1 MSTLSGDNP
10 WPRRLNIAV
19 LLDHLNF
26 FGRGYEG
33 QLRDALHRRC
43 RASGHNLLLIY
54 GGALDEPTVLSSA
67 DNVIFDVLR
76 PDDFDG
82 FIVASALL
90 STFCGAGGVERL
102 VERYRGARLCSV
114 GTAIPGVP
122 SLVLDNRAGMDA
134 AVEHLVRDHGC
145 RRPVF
150 LAGTAHNP
158 EADARF
164 EAYRAVLERHG
175 IPFDP
180 SRVASGQFLPTLGR
194 RAMDEILDRGVPFDA
209 VVAANDSMAIGG
221 IQALRQRGLRVPQDI
236 PVTGF
241 DDLTLARLGNPP
253 LTTVAQPFDRFADLA
268 VACIEDQVVGRPV
281 ATLTEIPSHF
291 VRRQSCGCGHRD
303 AASPT
308 GSRPGRDVHGLTSRV
323 RSLRPILADIL
334 QTGTDDGV
342 AAATTLSD
350 GLGAEI
356 GGEKEAFQTAVGT
369 LLASGHDDGER
380 RRALLGA
387 INLLRNDLT
396 GEIDVRLERAFYDAL
411 SLVATTN
418 TAAQVQHRLDL
429 DDTGEQAS
437 TAFDLASL
445 RDSLSRAL
453 PAVGVKTALLSCVGD
468 GSSTELESIV
478 YLVDGVARGP
488 RRIRFPAGRLLPP
501 DVLQLERQGTFLVF
515 PLVHEQELL
524 GVIAFDHRDGNNPY
538 IAFRNQIAVV
548 LRNIRLHQEVLR
560 KTMLHERS
568 VQDRLSA
575 AKRLEALS
583 VLAGGVAHD
592 LNNALGPMLAV
603 PDVIMNQLTRL
614 VSDQAALGDLRED
627 VDSIKTA
634 AKRAA
639 QTIKDLLTLGRQG
652 RRPKADLELN
662 RLVKSCLLASPW
674 AAGNDEAKIELRLE
688 LSPEPLAMHG
698 AESQLARAVS
708 NLLRNALEAV
718 ALNSAPDGDRAPGGE
733 RTAETARGAPA
744 RRGGQVKVS
753 TSRVHLL
760 NTRAGF
766 EAIPPGHYLVLAIS
780 DTGCGIPAQD
790 MDRVFEPFFTSKRSG
805 EDSGTGLGLAIVMGV
820 VKEHEGFIDVTS
832 QVGGGTT
839 FTLYLPAG
847 TALPRADADAN
858 TPAPRG
864 HARLLVIDDDE
875 TQLRTYRR
883 VLTHLGYAV
892 ETSSSGGRACELF
905 KQAAT
910 NGSEPF
916 DLVLVD
922 MLLGEALD
930 GLQVVEQLQAVVPKQ
945 KAIIVS
951 GHAPNE
957 RADNAIKSGL
967 AWLSKPYDI
976 DSLAN
981 VIAQTLN
988 RAAN

>member
-1 MSTLSGDNP
+1 VSGESP
-10 WPRRLNIAV
+10 CPRRLNIAV

-43 RASGHNLLLIY
+43 RDSGHNLLLIY

-90 STFCGAGGVERL
+90 STFCGAAGVERL
-102 VERYRGARLCSV
+102 VDKYRGARLCSV

-145 RRPVF
+145 QRPAF
-150 LAGTAHNP
+150 LAGTPHNP

-164 EAYRAVLERHG
+164 EAYRAVLARHG
-175 IPFDP
+175 LPFDP
-180 SRVASGQFLPTLGR
+180 ARVASGQFLPALGR
-194 RAMDEILDRGVPFDA
+194 RAMDDILDRGVPFDA

-221 IQALRQRGLRVPQDI
+221 IQALRQRGMRVPQDI

-268 VACIEDQVVGRPV
+268 VACIEDQVDGRPV
-281 ATLTEIPSHF
+281 APLTEIPSHF
-291 VRRQSCGCGHRD
+291 VRRQSCGCGHRE

-308 GSRPGRDVHGLTSRV
+308 GSRPGRDVHGLTARV

-356 GGEKEAFQTAVGT
+356 AGEKEAFQTAVGT
-369 LLASGHDDGER
+369 LLAIGHDDGER

-396 GEIDVRLERAFYDAL
+396 GDIDVRLERSFYDAL

-429 DDTGEQAS
+429 DDSGEQAS

-468 GSSTELESIV
+468 GSGNELESVV
-478 YLVDGVARGP
+478 YLVDGVSRGP
-488 RRIRFPAGRLLPP
+488 RRIRFPAGRLIPP

-603 PDVIMNQLTRL
+603 PDIVMNQLTRL
-614 VSDQAALGDLRED
+614 VTDQGALAELRED
-627 VDSIKTA
+627 IDSIKTA

-674 AAGNDEAKIELRLE
+674 AAGSDDTRLELRLE
-688 LSPEPLAMHG
+688 LSAEPLPLHG

-708 NLLRNALEAV
+708 NLLRNAIEAV
-718 ALNSAPDGDRAPGGE
+718 GSDGASP
-733 RTAETARGAPA
+733 ARG
-744 RRGGQVKVS
+744 RGQVKVS
-753 TSRVHLL
+753 TARLHLV
-760 NTRAGF
+760 NPRAGF
-766 EAIPPGHYLVLAIS
+766 EAIPPGHYLVLSVS
-780 DTGCGIPAQD
+780 DTGCGIPAED

-820 VKEHEGFIDVTS
+820 VKEHDGFIDVTS
-832 QVGGGTT
+832 QVGVGTT
-839 FTLYLPAG
+839 FTVYLPAG
-847 TALPRADADAN
+847 ADLPHADVD

-905 KQAAT
+905 RQAAAH
-910 NGSEPF
+910 GDQPF

-976 DSLAN
+976 DALAN
-981 VIAQTLN
+981 VIAETLSRIN
-988 RAAN
+988 

>member
-1 MSTLSGDNP
+1 VSGESP

-67 DNVIFDVLR
+67 DNVIFGVLR

-90 STFCGAGGVERL
+90 STFCGVAGVERL
-102 VERYRGARLCSV
+102 VAKYRGGRLCSV

-122 SLVLDNRAGMDA
+122 SLVLDNRAGMEA

-145 RRPVF
+145 RKPAF
-150 LAGTAHNP
+150 LAGTPHNP
-158 EADARF
+158 EADVRF

-175 IPFDP
+175 LPYDP
-180 SRVASGQFLPTLGR
+180 ERVASGQFLPALGR
-194 RAMDEILDRGVPFDA
+194 RAMDQILDRGVPFDA
-209 VVAANDSMAIGG
+209 LVAANDSMAIGG
-221 IQALRQRGLRVPQDI
+221 IQALRQRGMRVPQDI

-253 LTTVAQPFDRFADLA
+253 LTTVAQPFDRFADVA
-268 VACIEDQVVGRPV
+268 VACIEDQVEGRPV
-281 ATLTEIPSHF
+281 AMLTEIPSHF
-291 VRRQSCGCGHRD
+291 VRRQSCGCGHREG
-303 AASPT
+303 ASPT

-334 QTGTDDGV
+334 QTGTDGGV

-350 GLGAEI
+350 GLVAEI
-356 GGEKEAFQTAVGT
+356 AGEKEAFQTAVGT
-369 LLASGHDDGER
+369 LLATGSDDGER

-396 GEIDVRLERAFYDAL
+396 GDIDVRLERAFYDAL

-429 DDTGEQAS
+429 DDSGEQAS

-468 GSSTELESIV
+468 GSSTELESVV
-478 YLVDGVARGP
+478 YLVDGVARGQ

-501 DVLQLERQGTFLVF
+501 DVLELDRQGTFLVF
-515 PLVHEQELL
+515 PVVHEQELL
-524 GVIAFDHRDGNNPY
+524 GVIAFDHREGNNPY

-614 VSDQAALGDLRED
+614 VTDQAALADLRED

-674 AAGNDEAKIELRLE
+674 AAGADVAKIELRLE
-688 LSPEPLAMHG
+688 LSPEPLPLHG

-708 NLLRNALEAV
+708 NLLRNAMEAV
-718 ALNSAPDGDRAPGGE
+718 ASNGGPSAA
-733 RTAETARGAPA
+733 
-744 RRGGQVKVS
+744 GGQVKVS
-753 TSRVHLL
+753 TSRVNLA
-760 NTRAGF
+760 TARAGF
-766 EAIPPGHYLVLAIS
+766 EAIPPGQYLALAIS
-780 DTGCGIPAQD
+780 DTGCGIPAED

-820 VKEHEGFIDVTS
+820 VKEHDGFIDVS
-832 QVGGGTT
+832 SRVGAGTT
-839 FTLYLPAG
+839 FTIYLPAG
-847 TALPRADADAN
+847 AALPHVEVN

-883 VLTHLGYAV
+883 VLTHLGYLV

-905 KQAAT
+905 KQAAGPG
-910 NGSEPF
+910 NQPF

-930 GLQVVEQLQAVVPKQ
+930 GLQIVEQLQALVPKQ

-981 VIAQTLN
+981 VIAETLN
-988 RAAN
+988 RIN

>member
-1 MSTLSGDNP
+1 MSGDNP
-10 WPRRLNIAV
+10 CPRRLNIAV

-33 QLRDALHRRC
+33 QLRDALYRRC
-43 RASGHNLLLIY
+43 RASGHNLVLVY

-67 DNVIFDVLR
+67 DNVIFRVLR
-76 PDDFDG
+76 PDHFDG

-90 STFCGAGGVERL
+90 STFCGAQGVERL
-102 VERYRGARLCSV
+102 VQKYQGAHLCSV

-122 SLVLDNRAGMDA
+122 SLVLDNTAGMDA
-134 AVEHLVRDHGC
+134 AVEHLVREHGC
-145 RRPVF
+145 RQPAF
-150 LAGTAHNP
+150 LAGTPHNP

-164 EAYRAVLERHG
+164 AAYRAVLERHG
-175 IPFDP
+175 LPFDP
-180 SRVASGQFLPTLGR
+180 SRVASGQFLPALGR
-194 RAMDEILDRGVPFDA
+194 LAMDQILDRGVPFDA
-209 VVAANDSMAIGG
+209 VVAANDSMAIGA
-221 IQALRQRGLRVPQDI
+221 IQALRQRGMRVPRDI

-253 LTTVAQPFDRFADLA
+253 LTTIAQPFDRFADLA
-268 VACIEDQVVGRPV
+268 VACIEDQILGRPV
-281 ATLTEIPSHF
+281 APLTEIPSHF
-291 VRRQSCGCGHRD
+291 VRRQSCGCGHREG
-303 AASPT
+303 ASPT
-308 GSRPGRDVHGLTSRV
+308 GSRPGRDVQGLTTRV
-323 RSLRPILADIL
+323 RSLRPLLADIL
-334 QTGTDDGV
+334 QSGIDDSAD
-342 AAATTLSD
+342 AASTLSD

-356 GGEKEAFQTAVGT
+356 AGEKDAFQTAVGT
-369 LLASGHDDGER
+369 LLANGHDDGER
-380 RRALLGA
+380 RRSLLGA

-396 GEIDVRLERAFYDAL
+396 GDVDVRLERAFYDAL

-429 DDTGEQAS
+429 DESGEQAS

-445 RDSLSRAL
+445 RDSLMRAL
-453 PAVGVKTALLSCVGD
+453 PAAGVKTALLSCVGE
-468 GSSTELESIV
+468 GSGNELESLV
-478 YLVDGVARGP
+478 YMIDGVSRGS
-488 RRIRFPAGRLLPP
+488 RRIRFPAGMLLPP
-501 DVLQLERQGTFLVF
+501 DVRQLERQSTFLVF

-524 GVIAFDHRDGNNPY
+524 GVIAFDHSDGNNPY

-575 AKRLEALS
+575 AKRFEALS

-603 PDVIMNQLTRL
+603 PDIIMAQLGRL
-614 VSDQAALGDLRED
+614 VADPDALDGLRED

-634 AKRAA
+634 AQRAA

-652 RRPKADLELN
+652 RRAKAALDLN

-674 AAGNDEAKIELRLE
+674 AAGNDAKIELRLE
-688 LSPEPLAMHG
+688 LAAEPLPLNG

-718 ALNSAPDGDRAPGGE
+718 DGH
-733 RTAETARGAPA
+733 
-744 RRGGQVKVS
+744 GQVRVA
-753 TSRVHLL
+753 TSRAQLASA
-760 NTRAGF
+760 RAGF
-766 EAIPPGHYLVLAIS
+766 ETIPAGEYIVLTIS
-780 DTGCGIPAQD
+780 DTGCGIPSED

-820 VKEHEGFIDVTS
+820 VKEHEGYIDVAS
-832 QVGGGTT
+832 RVGVGTT
-839 FTLYLPAG
+839 FTIYLPAG
-847 TALPRADADAN
+847 AALPRADAKA
-858 TPAPRG
+858 PAPRG

-875 TQLRTYRR
+875 AQLRTYRR
-883 VLTHLGYAV
+883 VLSHLGYAV

-905 KQAAT
+905 KEAAAK
-910 NGSEPF
+910 GDKPF

-930 GLQVVEQLQAVVPKQ
+930 GLQVVEQLQALVPKQ

-957 RADNAIKSGL
+957 RTDNAIRSGL

-981 VIAQTLN
+981 VIAETLN
-988 RAAN
+988 RNIN

>member
-1 MSTLSGDNP
+1 MSGESP

-33 QLRDALHRRC
+33 QLRDALYRRC
-43 RASGHNLLLIY
+43 RSSGHNLLLVY

-67 DNVIFDVLR
+67 DNVIFRVIR

-90 STFCGAGGVERL
+90 STFCGAQGVERL
-102 VERYRGARLCSV
+102 VQKYGGARLCSV

-145 RRPVF
+145 RQPAF
-150 LAGTAHNP
+150 LAGTPHNP
-158 EADARF
+158 EADARY

-175 IPFDP
+175 LPFDP
-180 SRVASGQFLPTLGR
+180 SRVASGQFLPALGR
-194 RAMDEILDRGVPFDA
+194 LAMDQILDRGVPFDA
-209 VVAANDSMAIGG
+209 VVAANDSMAIGA
-221 IQALRQRGLRVPQDI
+221 IQALRQRGMRVPRDV

-253 LTTVAQPFDRFADLA
+253 LTTIAQPFDRFADLA
-268 VACIEDQVVGRPV
+268 VACIEDQVMGRPV
-281 ATLTEIPSHF
+281 ELLTEIPSHF
-291 VRRQSCGCGHRD
+291 VRRQSCGCGHRE

-308 GSRPGRDVHGLTSRV
+308 GSRPGRDVAGLTTRV

-334 QTGTDDGV
+334 QTGTDDG
-342 AAATTLSD
+342 AAAASTLSE
-350 GLGAEI
+350 GLGAELA
-356 GGEKEAFQTAVGT
+356 GEKEAFQTAVGT
-369 LLASGHDDGER
+369 LLATGHDDGER

-396 GEIDVRLERAFYDAL
+396 GDIDVRLERSFYDAL

-429 DDTGEQAS
+429 DESGEQAS

-445 RDSLSRAL
+445 RDSLIRAL
-453 PAVGVKTALLSCVGD
+453 PAVGVKTVLLSCVGE
-468 GSSTELESIV
+468 GSGNELESVV
-478 YLVDGVARGP
+478 YLVDGVARGS
-488 RRIRFPAGRLLPP
+488 RRIRFPAGMLLPP
-501 DVLQLERQGTFLVF
+501 DVRQMERQSTFLVF

-524 GVIAFDHRDGNNPY
+524 GVIAFDHGDGNNPY

-614 VSDQAALGDLRED
+614 ITDQGALAELRED
-627 VDSIKTA
+627 VDSVKTA

-652 RRPKADLELN
+652 RRPKADLDLN

-674 AAGNDEAKIELRLE
+674 AAGGDDAKIDLRLE
-688 LSPEPLAMHG
+688 LSAEPLPMHG

-708 NLLRNALEAV
+708 NLLRNAIEAV
-718 ALNSAPDGDRAPGGE
+718 DGRGE
-733 RTAETARGAPA
+733 
-744 RRGGQVKVS
+744 VKVA
-753 TSRVHLL
+753 TSRAQLA

-766 EAIPPGHYLVLAIS
+766 ETIPPGQYIVLTIS
-780 DTGCGIPAQD
+780 DTGCGIPAED

-820 VKEHEGFIDVTS
+820 VKEHDGFIDVAS
-832 QVGGGTT
+832 RLGAGTT
-839 FTLYLPAG
+839 FTIYLPAG
-847 TALPRADADAN
+847 TALPHADAQTA
-858 TPAPRG
+858 APRG

-905 KQAAT
+905 KQAAAK
-910 NGSEPF
+910 GDKPF

-930 GLQVVEQLQAVVPKQ
+930 GLQVVEQLQTLVPKQ
-945 KAIIVS
+945 KAIIIS

-957 RADNAIKSGL
+957 RTDNAIKSGL

-981 VIAQTLN
+981 VIAETLS
-988 RAAN
+988 RAVI

>member
-1 MSTLSGDNP
+1 M
-10 WPRRLNIAV
+10 RLNIAV

-33 QLRDALHRRC
+33 QLRDALYRRC
-43 RASGHNLLLIY
+43 RASGHNLLLVY

-67 DNVIFDVLR
+67 DNVIFRVIR

-90 STFCGAGGVERL
+90 STFCGAEGVERL
-102 VERYRGARLCSV
+102 VERYKGARLCSV

-134 AVEHLVRDHGC
+134 AVDHLVREHGC
-145 RRPVF
+145 RQPAF
-150 LAGTAHNP
+150 LAGTPHNP

-180 SRVASGQFLPTLGR
+180 SRVASGQFLPALGR
-194 RAMDEILDRGVPFDA
+194 LAMDQILDRGVPFDA
-209 VVAANDSMAIGG
+209 VVAANDSMAIGA
-221 IQALRQRGLRVPQDI
+221 IQALRQRGMRVPRDI

-253 LTTVAQPFDRFADLA
+253 LTTIAQPFDRFADLA
-268 VACIEDQVVGRPV
+268 VACIEDQVLGRPV
-281 ATLTEIPSHF
+281 APLTEIPSHF
-291 VRRQSCGCGHRD
+291 VRRQSCGCGHREGS
-303 AASPT
+303 SPT
-308 GSRPGRDVHGLTSRV
+308 GSRPGRDVQGLTTRV

-334 QTGTDDGV
+334 QSGTDDG
-342 AAATTLSD
+342 ANAATTLTD

-356 GGEKEAFQTAVGT
+356 AGEKEAFQTAVGT
-369 LLASGHDDGER
+369 LLANGHDDGELR
-380 RRALLGA
+380 RSLLGA

-396 GEIDVRLERAFYDAL
+396 GDIDVRLERSFYDAL

-429 DDTGEQAS
+429 DESGEQAS

-445 RDSLSRAL
+445 RDSLVRAL
-453 PAVGVKTALLSCVGD
+453 PAVGVKTALLSCVGE
-468 GSSTELESIV
+468 GAGNELESVV
-478 YLVDGVARGP
+478 YLIDGVARSS
-488 RRIRFPAGRLLPP
+488 RRIRFPAGMLLPP
-501 DVLQLERQGTFLVF
+501 DVLQLERQSTFLVF

-524 GVIAFDHRDGNNPY
+524 GVIAFDHSDGNNPY

-603 PDVIMNQLTRL
+603 PDVIMSQLTRL
-614 VSDQAALGDLRED
+614 IADQGALADLRED

-652 RRPKADLELN
+652 RRPKADLDLN

-674 AAGNDEAKIELRLE
+674 AAGGDDAKIDLRLE
-688 LSPEPLAMHG
+688 LLAEPLAMQG

-708 NLLRNALEAV
+708 NLLRNAIEAV
-718 ALNSAPDGDRAPGGE
+718 DGR
-733 RTAETARGAPA
+733 
-744 RRGGQVKVS
+744 GQVKVA
-753 TSRVHLL
+753 TSRAQL
-760 NTRAGF
+760 TSARAGF
-766 EAIPPGHYLVLAIS
+766 ESIPPGQYIVLTIS
-780 DTGCGIPAQD
+780 DTGCGIPAGD

-820 VKEHEGFIDVTS
+820 VKEHDGYIDVAS
-832 QVGGGTT
+832 RVGVGTT
-839 FTLYLPAG
+839 FTVYLPAG
-847 TALPRADADAN
+847 ADLPHADAK

-905 KQAAT
+905 KQAAA
-910 NGSEPF
+910 NGDKPF

-930 GLQVVEQLQAVVPKQ
+930 GLQVVEQLQALVPKQ

-957 RADNAIKSGL
+957 RTDNAIKSGL

-981 VIAQTLN
+981 VIAATLN
-988 RAAN
+988 RSMN

>member
-1 MSTLSGDNP
+1 MSRESP

-33 QLRDALHRRC
+33 QLRDALYRRC
-43 RASGHNLLLIY
+43 RSSGHNLLLIY

-67 DNVIFDVLR
+67 DNVIFRVLR

-90 STFCGAGGVERL
+90 STFCGAQGVERL
-102 VERYRGARLCSV
+102 VGKYAGARLCSV
-114 GTAIPGVP
+114 GTVIPGVP

-134 AVEHLVRDHGC
+134 AVEHLVREHGC
-145 RRPVF
+145 RKPAFV
-150 LAGTAHNP
+150 AGTPHNP

-175 IPFDP
+175 IPFDD
-180 SRVASGQFLPTLGR
+180 SRVASGQFLPALGR
-194 RAMDEILDRGVPFDA
+194 LAMDQILDRGVPFDA
-209 VVAANDSMAIGG
+209 VVAANDSMAIGA
-221 IQALRQRGLRVPQDI
+221 IQALRQRGMRVPQDI

-253 LTTVAQPFDRFADLA
+253 LTTIAQPFDRFADLA
-268 VACIEDQVVGRPV
+268 VACIEDQVQGKPV
-281 ATLTEIPSHF
+281 APLVEIPSHF

-308 GSRPGRDVHGLTSRV
+308 GSRPGRDVQGLTMRV
-323 RSLRPILADIL
+323 RSLRPLLADIL
-334 QTGTDDGV
+334 QSGTDDGV
-342 AAATTLSD
+342 AAAGMLSE
-350 GLGAEI
+350 GLGAEL

-369 LLASGHDDGER
+369 LLANGHDDGER

-396 GEIDVRLERAFYDAL
+396 GDVEVRLERSFYDAL
-411 SLVATTN
+411 SMVATTN
-418 TAAQVQHRLDL
+418 TAAQIQHRLDL
-429 DDTGEQAS
+429 DDSGEQAS

-445 RDSLSRAL
+445 RDSLVRAL
-453 PAVGVKTALLSCVGD
+453 PAMGVKTALLSCVGD
-468 GSSTELESIV
+468 GSGNELESVV
-478 YLVDGVARGP
+478 YLVDGVARGS
-488 RRIRFPAGRLLPP
+488 RRIRFPAGMLLPP
-501 DVLQLERQGTFLVF
+501 DVLQLERQSTFLVF

-603 PDVIMNQLTRL
+603 PDIIMNQLGRL
-614 VSDQAALGDLRED
+614 VTDAAALDDLRED
-627 VDSIKTA
+627 VDSIKVA

-652 RRPKADLELN
+652 RRPKADLDLN

-674 AAGNDEAKIELRLE
+674 AAGSDDAKIDLRLE
-688 LSPEPLAMHG
+688 LAGEPLAMHG

-708 NLLRNALEAV
+708 NLLRNAIEAV
-718 ALNSAPDGDRAPGGE
+718 DGHGE
-733 RTAETARGAPA
+733 
-744 RRGGQVKVS
+744 VKVA
-753 TSRVHLL
+753 TSRAQLGSP
-760 NTRAGF
+760 RAGF
-766 EAIPPGHYLVLAIS
+766 ETIPPGQYIVLTIS
-780 DTGCGIPAQD
+780 DTGCGIPAED
-790 MDRVFEPFFTSKRSG
+790 MDRVFEPFFTSKRSR

-820 VKEHEGFIDVTS
+820 VKEHDGFIDVAS
-832 QVGGGTT
+832 RVGVGTT
-839 FTLYLPAG
+839 FTVYLPAG
-847 TALPRADADAN
+847 AALPHADAK

-875 TQLRTYRR
+875 AQLRTYRR

-905 KQAAT
+905 KLAAA
-910 NGSEPF
+910 NGDQPF

-930 GLQVVEQLQAVVPKQ
+930 GLQVVEQLQALVPKQ

-957 RADNAIKSGL
+957 RTDNAIKSGL

-981 VIAQTLN
+981 VIAETLS
-988 RAAN
+988 RAA

>member
-1 MSTLSGDNP
+1 MSGESP

-33 QLRDALHRRC
+33 QLRDALYRRC
-43 RASGHNLLLIY
+43 RGSGHNLLLVY
-54 GGALDEPTVLSSA
+54 GGALDEPSVLSSA
-67 DNVIFDVLR
+67 DNVIFGVIR
-76 PDDFDG
+76 PADFDG

-90 STFCGAGGVERL
+90 STFSGAHGVERL
-102 VERYRGARLCSV
+102 VARYGKARLCSV

-122 SLVLDNRAGMDA
+122 SLVLDNQSGMEA
-134 AVEHLVRDHGC
+134 AVEHLIRDHGC
-145 RRPVF
+145 RQPVF
-150 LAGTAHNP
+150 LAGTPQNP

-164 EAYRAVLERHG
+164 AAYRSVLERHG
-175 IPFDP
+175 LSFDP
-180 SRVASGQFLPTLGR
+180 ARVASGQFLPALGR
-194 RAMDEILDRGVPFDA
+194 LAMDQILESGVPFDA
-209 VVAANDSMAIGG
+209 VVAANDSMALGA
-221 IQALRQRGLRVPQDI
+221 IQALRQRGLRVPQDV

-268 VACIEDQVVGRPV
+268 VACIEEQVQGRPV
-281 ATLTEIPSHF
+281 SLLTEIPSHF
-291 VRRQSCGCGHRD
+291 VRRQSCGCGHRG
-303 AASPT
+303 AATSES
-308 GSRPGRDVHGLTSRV
+308 SRTGRDPAALTARIQ
-323 RSLRPILADIL
+323 SLRPMLADIL
-334 QTGTDDGV
+334 QSTIDDG
-342 AAATTLSD
+342 APAATTLID
-350 GLGAEI
+350 GLAADLA
-356 GGEKEAFQTAVGT
+356 GEKEAFQTAVGT
-369 LLASGHDDGER
+369 VLANGHDDGER

-387 INLLRNDLT
+387 INLLRNDVS
-396 GEIDVRLERAFYDAL
+396 GDVEARIERSFYEAL
-411 SLVATTN
+411 SLVATTS

-429 DDTGEQAS
+429 DESGAQAS

-445 RDSLSRAL
+445 RDSLIRSL
-453 PAVGVKTALLSCVGD
+453 PAVGVKTALLSCVSEAA
-468 GSSTELESIV
+468 GSDLESVV

-488 RRIRFPAGRLLPP
+488 RRVRFPAGMLIPP
-501 DVLQLERQGTFLVF
+501 DVLELGRQSTFLVF

-524 GVIAFDHRDGNNPY
+524 GVIAFDHQDGNNPY

-603 PDVIMNQLTRL
+603 PDIILNQLTRVVPDQEAL
-614 VSDQAALGDLRED
+614 VDLRED
-627 VDSIKTA
+627 IDSIKTA

-652 RRPKADLELN
+652 RRPKAAVELN
-662 RLVKSCLLASPW
+662 CLVKSCILSSPW
-674 AAGNDEAKIELRLE
+674 AAGTPDGNKIDLRLE
-688 LSPEPLAMHG
+688 LSAEPLPLHG

-708 NLLRNALEAV
+708 NLLRNAIEAV
-718 ALNSAPDGDRAPGGE
+718 DG
-733 RTAETARGAPA
+733 RGAVTV
-744 RRGGQVKVS
+744 R
-753 TSRVHLL
+753 TSRAHLG
-760 NTRAGF
+760 TTKAGF
-766 EAIPPGHYLVLAIS
+766 EAIPPGHYVVLTIADS
-780 DTGCGIPAQD
+780 GCGIPSED

-820 VKEHEGFIDVTS
+820 VKEHDGFIDVNS
-832 QVGGGTT
+832 QVGAGTT
-839 FTLYLPAG
+839 FTMYLPVGA
-847 TALPRADADAN
+847 TIEARVDAK
-858 TPAPRG
+858 TPVPRG

-910 NGSEPF
+910 NGERPF

-930 GLQVVEQLQAVVPKQ
+930 GLQVVEQIQAVVPRQ

-976 DSLAN
+976 DSLAT
-981 VIAQTLN
+981 VIAETLG
-988 RAAN
+988 RAIN